1 MQINKNSV
9 TIKQMF
15 NSIAKHYD
23 TLNHI
28 LSLNQDKRWRKKA
41 VSYLSKYNLQN
52 ILDIATGTGDMVVE
66 LIKQTNANIH
76 AIDIAENMLEIAK
89 NKVLKYN
96 NKNANVFFSQM
107 SAENLSFDNEIF
119 DAVTIAFGIRNF
131 ENIEKALN
139 QINRVLIDKGKL
151 VVIEFIEPS
160 NKIKRFLLNI
170 YLKTFIPIVGKIVSK
185 NKFAYSYLPQS
196 IKTFYKENEFIN
208 LCIKNNFK
216 LIKKENFNLGLVCI
230 FVFEK

>member
-66 LIKQTNANIH
+66 LIKQTNANIY

-96 NKNANVFFSQM
+96 NKNAKVFFYQM
-107 SAENLSFDNEIF
+107 SAENLFFDNEIF

-196 IKTFYKENEFIN
+196 IETFYKENEFIN

-216 LIKKENFNLGLVCI
+216 LIRKENFNLGLVCI